1 MRVLLGRWAGFCY
14 GVRRAVSLALRAARR
29 HKTVYTLGPLIHNRQ
44 AVEELRANGVEVAE
58 NLEELPPGAVV
69 VLRSHGVE
77 RQVRQRL
84 KEGGFCVVDAT
95 CPRVAR
101 IHGIVRNAAARGE
114 RVVIFGDPDHPEVKA
129 LRSEVAD
136 AAIIT
141 SPDDVEKLP
150 FEERRICLV
159 AQTTQDAAVYEEVAA
174 ALRQRFPSVRVHK
187 TICDSTHRRQEELR
201 SVLDDVDL
209 VVVVG
214 GRHSANTRRLAEIA
228 RASGK
233 RTLHIETADELPQ
246 QVDAETVFVTAGAST
261 PNWVI
266 QGVMERLRG
275 GVGLWRRVLFGVVRW
290 NLTAAAAAA
299 ALTYAASCA
308 LKVAS
313 FPAVVIAAL
322 YVFCVHTFNQIIAL
336 RLEPLTRRQ
345 RHEVVRL
352 ALALLAG
359 SAATVVA
366 FHAGIYRFLLLLFA
380 LAGGFVYGLDVVPA
394 PARLRSLRDLP
405 GSKDIFCALGWAA
418 VCTLLPAFSS
428 SASTCVVVLTF
439 FFIFIPVYIRSVLFD
454 VRQMERDR
462 FLGREAFP
470 VVLGERS
477 TVIVLVCASIVWV
490 LLVVMMV
497 VFGVVPPVVLVLV
510 PLAAALIVALLRGG
524 RLSRFGGLYLEA
536 SADAGLAA
544 ICLPFFFT

>member
-29 HKTVYTLGPLIHNRQ
+29 HKRVYTLGPLIHNRQ
-44 AVEELRANGVEVAE
+44 AVEELRANGVEVVE
-58 NLEELPPGAVV
+58 GVDELPPGAVV

-77 RQVRQRL
+77 RQVRRRL

-101 IHGIVRNAAARGE
+101 IHGIVRSAAAKGE

-129 LRSEVAD
+129 LRSEVGD
-136 AAIIT
+136 AVIIT
-141 SPDDVEKLP
+141 SANDVERLP
-150 FEERRICLV
+150 SDERAICLV
-159 AQTTQDAAVYEEVAA
+159 SQTTQNRAAYEEVAA
-174 ALRQRFPSVRVHK
+174 ALRQRFPSVRVHQ

-228 RASGK
+228 SASGK
-233 RTLHIETADELPQ
+233 RTLHIGTADELPQ

-275 GVGLWRRVLFGVVRW
+275 GVGLWRRVLFAVVRW

-299 ALTYAASCA
+299 ALTYAASCV
-308 LKVAS
+308 LKVDSALS
-313 FPAVVIAAL
+313 AAIAAL

-336 RLEPLTRRQ
+336 RFEPLTKRCRL
-345 RHEVVRL
+345 ETVRL
-352 ALALLAG
+352 VFAFLAG
-359 SAATVVA
+359 SAAAVVA
-366 FHAGIYRFLLLLFA
+366 FHAGTYRFLLLMLA
-380 LAGGFVYGLDVVPA
+380 LVGGFLYGLDVIPA

-405 GSKDIFCALGWAA
+405 GSKDIFCAIGWAA
-418 VCTLLPAFSS
+418 VCTVLPAFASN
-428 SASTCVVVLTF
+428 ASTYIVILTF

-462 FLGREAFP
+462 FLGHEAFP

-477 TVIVLVCASIVWV
+477 TVIVLVCASIAWV

-497 VFGVVPPVVLVLV
+497 VLGAVPGVVLVLV
-510 PLAAALIVALLRGG
+510 PLAAALIVALLRGS
-524 RLSRFGGLYLEA
+524 RLSRFGGVYLEA
-536 SADAGLAA
+536 STDAGLAV
-544 ICLPFFFT
+544 ICLPFFLA

>member
-44 AVEELRANGVEVAE
+44 AVEELRANGVKVAE
-58 NLEELPPGAVV
+58 DVEELPRGAVV

-84 KEGGFCVVDAT
+84 KQGGFCVVDAT

-101 IHGIVRNAAARGE
+101 IHGIIRNAAAKGE
-114 RVVIFGDPDHPEVKA
+114 RIVIFGDPDHPEVKA

-136 AAIIT
+136 AVIIA
-141 SPDDVEKLP
+141 SPDDVERLP
-150 FEERRICLV
+150 FDERAICLV
-159 AQTTQDAAVYEEVAA
+159 AQTTQDAAVYEDVAA
-174 ALRQRFPSVRVHK
+174 ALRRRFPSVRVHQ

-228 RASGK
+228 TASGK

-246 QVDAETVFVTAGAST
+246 RIDAESVFVTAGAST

-275 GVGLWRRVLFGVVRW
+275 GASLWRGVLFAVVRW

-299 ALTYAASCA
+299 ALTYAASCV
-308 LKVAS
+308 LKVDSALS
-313 FPAVVIAAL
+313 AAIAAL

-336 RLEPLTRRQ
+336 RFEPLTKRCRF
-345 RHEVVRL
+345 ETVRL
-352 ALALLAG
+352 VFAFLAG
-359 SAATVVA
+359 SAAAVVA
-366 FHAGIYRFLLLLFA
+366 FHAGTYRFLLLMLA
-380 LAGGFVYGLDVVPA
+380 LVGGFLYGLDVIPA

-428 SASTCVVVLTF
+428 SASTYLVVLTF

-477 TVIVLVCASIVWV
+477 TVIVLICASVVWG
-490 LLVVMMV
+490 LLVVGMV
-497 VFGVVPPVVLVLV
+497 ALGMVPALALVLLFLAAVLV
-510 PLAAALIVALLRGG
+510 VALLRAGK
-524 RLSRFGGLYLEA
+524 LSRFGGLYLEA

-544 ICLPFFFT
+544 VCLPFLLA